1 MHNTEIEIV
10 TDRTEK
16 DKDAFPNP
24 EFLEHYRTKTESPR
38 QDLSSHD
45 NLRGGGDVCHLPGQ
59 LIEIIWTW
67 WVYRKTDKA
76 CGSGSVFTNTSCRC
90 S

>member
-1 MHNTEIEIV
+1 MKTKTNESAGIKIKIKLFLISMHNTEIEIV

-38 QDLSSHD
+38 LDLSSHD

-59 LIEIIWTW
+59 LIEII
-67 WVYRKTDKA
+67 
-76 CGSGSVFTNTSCRC
+76 
-90 S
+90 